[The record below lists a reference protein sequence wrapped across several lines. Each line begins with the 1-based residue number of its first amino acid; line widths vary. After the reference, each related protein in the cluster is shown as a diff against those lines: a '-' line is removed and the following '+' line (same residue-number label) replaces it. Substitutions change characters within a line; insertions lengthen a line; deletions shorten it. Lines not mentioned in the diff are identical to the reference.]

1 MKQFKKKEF
10 AIIPTK
16 VKMATKVNKPFIN
29 AISMN
34 EPMKVVMDFGR
45 NKTEY
50 DELPSGR
57 KYLTPSEI
65 VAIQE
70 LNLDEKSPLGT
81 VRDAFTLQCIFG
93 GSIAANVGNKKDID
107 AYCHCVGVLLVLA
120 GIVQPV
126 QSINVAGSDKN
137 VSFYHTFYA
146 NPKLASRSY
155 PIDHLVMLAELDDK
169 EAGQMAKAIA
179 QYANKGIAPS
189 FSNSALKAIFTLF
202 RSNIEAQRESSAKR
216 SEINTTNAMGKKS
229 AAKKKV
235 VKRVTSTDSESQQIA
250 DDVTETSDVVEES
263 LPLDAIE
270 AVYPKLGTYR
280 NESLSIWE
288 SFNEEKKRKAIGFV
302 QTYISQTPNAI
313 DQMYLNR
320 YLGAEPW
327 EK

>member
-1 MKQFKKKEF
+1 MKNL
-10 AIIPTK
+10 II
-16 VKMATKVNKPFIN
+16 
-29 AISMN
+29 
-34 EPMKVVMDFGR
+34 
-45 NKTEY
+45 
-50 DELPSGR
+50 
-57 KYLTPSEI
+57 
-65 VAIQE
+65 
-70 LNLDEKSPLGT
+70 
-81 VRDAFTLQCIFG
+81 
-93 GSIAANVGNKKDID
+93 
-107 AYCHCVGVLLVLA
+107 
-120 GIVQPV
+120 
-126 QSINVAGSDKN
+126 
-137 VSFYHTFYA
+137 
-146 NPKLASRSY
+146 

-202 RSNIEAQRESSAKR
+202 RSSIEAQRESSAKR
-216 SEINTTNAMGKKS
+216 SEINTTNAMSKKS
-229 AAKKKV
+229 AAKKKT
-235 VKRVTSTDSESQQIA
+235 VKKTIPNDSESQQIA

-288 SFNEEKKRKAIGFV
+288 SFSEEKKRKAIGYV